1 MSNSIWLYSDPHWD
15 HGRIIQYCVRP
26 FTSVEH
32 MQQEML
38 SNINSIVKPDDELWC
53 LGDFAFSEKTVPYI
67 LGQLNVK
74 NKYLISGNHCKTH
87 PMHKGWE
94 KAKERY
100 LQYGFT
106 GVYQEVHNW
115 HAGILLNHFPY
126 YEESDFHRKYSQW
139 RPKDTGAFLCHG
151 HVHLPPEKRL
161 GKNQLDVGVDGN
173 NYFPISLDEVIVIR
187 DKQNLI
193 IKTNSQ

>member
-1 MSNSIWLYSDPHWD
+1 MSKNIWLYSDSHWD
-15 HGRIIQYCVRP
+15 HRNIINYCHRP
-26 FTSVEH
+26 YSSVEH

-38 SNINSIVKPDDELWC
+38 SNINSVVKPDDELWC

-67 LGQLNVK
+67 LGQLNV
-74 NKYLISGNHCKTH
+74 NDKYLVSGNHCKTH

-94 KAKERY
+94 KARERY

-115 HAGILLNHFPY
+115 HGFLVNHFPY
-126 YEESDFHRKYSQW
+126 HQSDQYDKKFTGW
-139 RPKDTGAFLCHG
+139 RPKDTGEFLLHG
-151 HVHLPPEKRL
+151 HDHRTPETRL
-161 GKNQLDVGVDGN
+161 RERMLDCGVDGN
-173 NYFPISLDEVIVIR
+173 NYFPINLDEVIAIK

-193 IKTNSQ
+193 LKTNSQ